1 MAWEWGVTGEKMVFQ
16 SFGRTEPGRSNN
28 KKYAWHCIIMDPV
41 LKYKWSARSCVERK
55 HYICEVPAGR
65 LGKKCIRNIQQK
77 KLFFI
82 HNFTDINVTEF
93 IHDIFTLSARRRKK
107 SDPFAPQ
114 NQRLKPRKKGKKYLD
129 EQGKQGTS
137 ERKKTRVNSRR
148 NWIDQGE
155 NQQWAH
161 GVKLGSRP
169 PSKY

>member
-1 MAWEWGVTGEKMVFQ
+1 M
-16 SFGRTEPGRSNN
+16 RRS
-28 KKYAWHCIIMDPV
+28 
-41 LKYKWSARSCVERK
+41 S
-55 HYICEVPAGR
+55 
-65 LGKKCIRNIQQK
+65 GKG
-77 KLFFI
+77 F

-93 IHDIFTLSARRRKK
+93 IHDIFDLSARRRKK

-129 EQGKQGTS
+129 EQRKQG
-137 ERKKTRVNSRR
+137 ERKKNRANSRR
-148 NWIDQGE
+148 NWLDQGE